1 MFLKKSKT
9 LIYII
14 LLAILLSFITPV
26 HSLAEDS
33 VYVWSNN
40 SSTVSTSIVPSE
52 TEKATNAATESEEK
66 SR

>member
-1 MFLKKSKT
+1 MFFKKSKT

-14 LLAILLSFITPV
+14 LLAILLSFIIPAY
-26 HSLAEDS
+26 SLAEDS

-52 TEKATNAATESEEK
+52 DEQTTDSTKTEEK